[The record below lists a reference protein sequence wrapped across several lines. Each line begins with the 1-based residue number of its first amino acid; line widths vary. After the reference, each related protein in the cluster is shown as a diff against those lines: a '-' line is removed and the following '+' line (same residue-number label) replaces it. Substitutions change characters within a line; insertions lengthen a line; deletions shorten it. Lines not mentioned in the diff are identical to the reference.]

1 MSLRPSE
8 RVEVRRNRYKVA
20 VDAEE
25 GRRRREDN
33 MVEIRKNRREESLLK
48 RRREGLQAQVPAP
61 PSGVEKKV
69 RIRRPL
75 RSLFRFLFFFF
86 FCCCDGIL
94 VLGLCR
100 DWTSVQYK
108 CGRSLRLLSNAKML
122 YSPTRPFMLIIQV
135 AARSPYVTTTSIC
148 CRRLHAYLIT
158 CHSECLV
165 LAAVLSAT
173 FSLLVF

>member
-75 RSLFRFLFFFF
+75 RSLFRFLSVFFFIR
-86 FCCCDGIL
+86 CCDGIL

-108 CGRSLRLLSNAKML
+108 CGRSVRMLSNAKIL
-122 YSPTRPFMLIIQV
+122 YYSPFHAYNTSCSSEPVCDYYEYLLQK
-135 AARSPYVTTTSIC
+135 AACISDYLSFRVFGT
-148 CRRLHAYLIT
+148 CRRTLSYL
-158 CHSECLV
+158 
-165 LAAVLSAT
+165 
-173 FSLLVF
+173 